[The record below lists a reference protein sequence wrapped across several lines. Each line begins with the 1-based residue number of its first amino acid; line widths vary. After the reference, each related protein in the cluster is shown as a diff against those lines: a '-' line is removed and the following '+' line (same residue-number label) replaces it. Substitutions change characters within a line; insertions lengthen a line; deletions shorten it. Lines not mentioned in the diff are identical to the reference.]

1 MATAIAKQVRSIPAQ
16 KRKLAPGPKG
26 CFVFGSFAEMREN
39 QIKLFM
45 DSARDHGDIVRLH
58 LVIYVHLI
66 SHPDHVRHVLVDNH
80 GNYEKD
86 RFYDRIKPVV
96 GEGLLTSNG
105 EFWRRQRRLAQP
117 AFHKQ
122 RLAGF
127 AATMARSAA
136 ERLDE
141 WQARAVD
148 AGPMDVGAEM
158 MKLALQ
164 IVGRTLF
171 NAELGGQ
178 ADTVGEALGTALEVT
193 RERFQS
199 LFMGA
204 NLPTPRNR
212 RFNRAMKMLDEVVY
226 GVIEQ
231 RRKSDRDEGDLLS
244 MLMSARDEDTGEGMD
259 DLQLRDELMTMLL
272 AGHETSANALTWAWY
287 LLSKHPAVERRLHEE
302 VREVLGDRAPSFE
315 DLPKLKYTRMVI
327 DEVLRLYPPAW
338 LYTRG
343 TIEADEIGGYHIPG
357 KSVVMIS
364 PYVLHR
370 NPSVWEN
377 PEGFD
382 PERFTEERVAARS
395 RHAYVPFA
403 GGPRQCIGNNFA
415 LMELTIILAMV
426 TQRFRLDL
434 VPGQKIE
441 PEPTVTLRPSAP
453 VMMTL
458 RSRAVG

>member
-1 MATAIAKQVRSIPAQ
+1 MATALAKAEKSLAA
-16 KRKLAPGPKG
+16 KRKIAPGPKG
-26 CFVFGSFAEMREN
+26 ACVFGSLSEMREN

-45 DSARDHGDIVRLH
+45 DSTRDHGDVVRLH

-66 SHPDHVRHVLVDNH
+66 NHPDHVRHVLVDNH
-80 GNYEKD
+80 TNYEKD

-105 EFWRRQRRLAQP
+105 DFWRRQRRLAQP

-127 AATMARSAA
+127 ADTMSRTTADLLDGWAARGP
-136 ERLDE
+136 
-141 WQARAVD
+141 
-148 AGPMDVGAEM
+148 GPMDVSVEM
-158 MKLALQ
+158 MKVALQ

-171 NAELGGQ
+171 GAELGGE
-178 ADTVGEALGTALEVT
+178 ADVVGDALGTALEIT
-193 RERFQS
+193 KERFQS

-204 NLPTPRNR
+204 GLPTARNR
-212 RFNRAMKMLDEVVY
+212 RFNRAMKVLDDVVY

-231 RRKSDRDEGDLLS
+231 RRASGKDEGDLLS
-244 MLMSARDEDTGEGMD
+244 MLMSARDEDTGEGMSD
-259 DLQLRDELMTMLL
+259 RQLRDELMTMLL
-272 AGHETSANALTWAWY
+272 AGHETSANALTWAWF
-287 LLSKHPAVERRLHEE
+287 LLSKNPAVERRLHEE
-302 VREVLGDRAPSFE
+302 VGAVLGDRVPTFE
-315 DLPKLKYTRMVI
+315 DLPRLKYTRMVI

-343 TIEADEIGGYHIPG
+343 TIQADEIGGYHVPA

-370 NPSVWEN
+370 NPAIWEN

-382 PERFTEERVAARS
+382 PERFTEERVAARPK
-395 RHAYVPFA
+395 HAYVPFA

-415 LMELTIILAMV
+415 LMELTIIIAMV
-426 TQRFRLDL
+426 VQRYRLDL
-434 VPGQKIE
+434 LPGQKIE
-441 PEPTVTLRPSAP
+441 PDPTVTLRPSAP
-453 VMMTL
+453 VMVTV
-458 RSRAVG
+458 RPRTA